1 VGGVAQVATMI
12 TLAAIRAAAALVKIV
27 AKALLVAA
35 GAALA
40 AWRLRRS
47 GAPYEASK
55 TGTHG
60 TARFADPRAAGLT
73 GHEDGFLVGLTD

>member
-1 VGGVAQVATMI
+1 MGGVTQVATMI
-12 TLAAIRAAAALVKIV
+12 TLAAIRAAAAVLKVL

-40 AWRLRRS
+40 AWRARAR
-47 GAPYEASK
+47 GAPYEPAK

-60 TARFADPRAAGLT
+60 TARWADPRAAGLT
-73 GHEDGFLVGLTD
+73 DNDDGFLVGLAD